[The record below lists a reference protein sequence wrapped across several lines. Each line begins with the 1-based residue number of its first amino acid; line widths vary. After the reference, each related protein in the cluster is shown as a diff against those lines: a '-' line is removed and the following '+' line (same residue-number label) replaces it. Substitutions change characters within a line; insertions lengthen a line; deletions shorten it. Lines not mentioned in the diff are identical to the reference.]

1 MTQQALFN
9 FIVEKDANSITVE
22 RSFNAPLDPVWA
34 AWTEAD
40 VLCKWWAPRPYECVI
55 KSLDFR

>member
-1 MTQQALFN
+1 MTLPATFN
-9 FIVEKDANSITVE
+9 FIVQKEANTISVE

-40 VLCKWWAPRPYECVI
+40 ILCQWWAPKPYQCVI
-55 KSLDFR
+55 RSLAG